1 MGTAF
6 ALEFN
11 RFNKRDSPPTEFALE
26 SDRCQNEGRSQTKP
40 VILLK
45 LSSFLTRLRGFTVCV
60 DGNPFSLDQSSL

>member
-11 RFNKRDSPPTEFALE
+11 RFNKRDSPPPTEFALE
-26 SDRCQNEGRSQTKP
+26 SDRGQNEGRGQTKS

-45 LSSFLTRLRGFTVCV
+45 LSSF
-60 DGNPFSLDQSSL
+60 